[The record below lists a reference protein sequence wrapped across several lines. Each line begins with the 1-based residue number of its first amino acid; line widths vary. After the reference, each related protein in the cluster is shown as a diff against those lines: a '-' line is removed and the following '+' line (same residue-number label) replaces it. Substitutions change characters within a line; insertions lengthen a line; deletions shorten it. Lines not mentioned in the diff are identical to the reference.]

1 MDLEPAA
8 LESKQSV
15 KRALTLGD
23 ESSKSLANRSNAIK
37 PMGPRSVA
45 AKSASGLNSRKH
57 GLNSAPD
64 FESSPAYRALIDLIA
79 EERFS
84 AFACAD
90 IAAGLLNYRRVMDAY
105 YDTYTSPE
113 PVDEFLSNVNVK
125 ASTLIFRELLRPSGS
140 EPQDV
145 REITTFFTDMQRQQ
159 RCKNGPAS
167 RRSSDTYKLIRHQRN
182 GIAWLSRTVR
192 QG

>member
-1 MDLEPAA
+1 MNH
-8 LESKQSV
+8 
-15 KRALTLGD
+15 RR
-23 ESSKSLANRSNAIK
+23 SLANRFNALK
-37 PMGPRSVA
+37 STGPRS
-45 AKSASGLNSRKH
+45 ASGKRASSQNSRKH

-64 FESSPAYRALIDLIA
+64 FESSFEYRALVDLIA
-79 EERFS
+79 EEGFS

-113 PVDEFLSNVNVK
+113 PVNEFRRDMNVR
-125 ASTLIFRELLRPSGS
+125 ASIPIFRELLSPSGS

-145 REITTFFTDMQRQQ
+145 RDMAAFFASMQRQE
-159 RCKNGPAS
+159 RRKRGPVS
-167 RRSSDTYKLIRHQRN
+167 RRSMDTHKLIRYQRN
-182 GIAWLSRTVR
+182 AIARLSRAVR